1 MIPIESPDGRGDVT
15 VNVPEI
21 IDILRKEL
29 PLPSTTDVKARA
41 DLR

>member
-1 MIPIESPDGRGDVT
+1 MIPIESADGRGDVL

-29 PLPSTTDVKARA
+29 PLPATTDVKTRS
-41 DLR
+41 